1 MRLMVTAN
9 VPTYGLKY
17 KPYDEMEHDAILM
30 LCGFEGGKFL
40 TVPQALDVDSFVEFY
55 MNATI
60 DYARLSQDGSI
71 LGLSTLAQ
79 TSVTVFSEDGIAQ
92 SRSYPEDTILLD
104 VDIYLHSS
112 SARSRFT
119 FMHECAHLYYH
130 KHLAAAVQYCNEG
143 NQKNRCE
150 LQANCLAAALLMPEP
165 MVRRAFDNELKGKR
179 WSELSQL
186 EKISVVKNL
195 SALFQV
201 SVDAMKFRMKNL
213 KLCC

>member
-1 MRLMVTAN
+1 MRFMVTAN

-17 KPYDEMEHDAILM
+17 KPYDEMENDAIKILR
-30 LCGFEGGKFL
+30 GFEGGKFL
-40 TVPQALDVDSFVEFY
+40 KVPQALDVDSFVEFY

-79 TSVTVFSEDGIAQ
+79 TSVTVFSEDGSAQ
-92 SRSYPEDTILLD
+92 SCSYPENTILLD

-119 FMHECAHLYYH
+119 FMHECAHLHYH
-130 KHLAAAVQYCNEG
+130 KNLAGAVQYCNKG
-143 NQKNRCE
+143 NQRNRCE
-150 LQANCLAAALLMPEP
+150 VQANCLAAALLMPEP
-165 MVRRAFDNELKGKR
+165 MVHCAFDNELKGKQ
-179 WSELSQL
+179 WAELSRP
-186 EKISVVKNL
+186 EKISVIENL

-201 SVDAMKFRMKNL
+201 SVEAMKFRMKNL

>member
-30 LCGFEGGKFL
+30 LRGFEGGKFL

-112 SARSRFT
+112 LARSRFT
-119 FMHECAHLYYH
+119 FMHLYYH